1 MINPNKIGNKITY
14 LFPHCCNSFNVNN
27 TSIYLSVCLIYLTH
41 HSESYIEWK
50 ITSTNATLWVS
61 CYLDS
66 FQQPWFEPFSWDHVS
81 FYTPY
86 SLAILLWVVVLNNDD
101 AIHLEISWSNYLE
114 KNSSR
119 PTFNKAYTEYTP
131 SNNRGFSNDSVEKI
145 RLWSYFHWERKE
157 TQKRGKWHT
166 GEYVVLCNTISSS
179 NQTKGRTHA
188 CNNHCCIC
196 HLLASITSLYCPYGI
211 LGSFPDVHN
220 VQLLY
225 YTGHLLLARD
235 HPPCFELNVVL
246 R

>member
-1 MINPNKIGNKITY
+1 MFPSTPLILWQFCYELSFSTTTMPYTWRFLEVTTLRNIRHAPRLIKRIQNIHPRIIGDSQMT
-14 LFPHCCNSFNVNN
+14 V
-27 TSIYLSVCLIYLTH
+27 
-41 HSESYIEWK
+41 WK
-50 ITSTNATLWVS
+50 
-61 CYLDS
+61 
-66 FQQPWFEPFSWDHVS
+66 
-81 FYTPY
+81 
-86 SLAILLWVVVLNNDD
+86 
-101 AIHLEISWSNYLE
+101 
-114 KNSSR
+114 
-119 PTFNKAYTEYTP
+119 
-131 SNNRGFSNDSVEKI
+131 KI